1 MTDIIEAPLIE
12 TSHNISELA
21 KVLPQAQ
28 ASMGDVFKNAN
39 NPAFRSK
46 YADLAA
52 VVEAVMPALNQHGIA
67 LLQPASGL
75 VGDVVKVTTMLLHES
90 GQWVRCTTSVAVTK
104 KDAHG
109 VGSAITYGRRFGLQ
123 SMSGVAPTDDD
134 GNAASAPKNAGAPN
148 NLTIQP
154 EGPDWWGAEGPGMS
168 AAQAKR
174 EGWGDKFDEW
184 RTTVPTLATAADW
197 KEWCAQNADDI
208 KRLPKGWRIMLRE
221 EAEECGRELGA
232 IGSGDRRG
240 A

>member
-1 MTDIIEAPLIE
+1 MMNDIIEAPLIE
-12 TSHNISELA
+12 TSDNISELA

-90 GQWVRCTTSVAVTK
+90 GQWVRCTTTVAVTK
-104 KDAHG
+104 RDAHG

-134 GNAASAPKNAGAPN
+134 GNAASAKPVGAPKN
-148 NLTIQP
+148 LSVHQ
-154 EGPDWWGAEGPGMS
+154 EGDDWWGADGPGMN

-174 EGWGDKFDEW
+174 EGWGDKLDEW
-184 RTTVPTLATAADW
+184 LGFVPTIPTAAAW
-197 KEWCAQNADDI
+197 KEWCAENADDI
-208 KRLPKGWRIMLRE
+208 KRLPKGWRIQLRE
-221 EAEECGRELGA
+221 EVEVRGRELGA
-232 IGSGDRRG
+232 LGSGDRR
-240 A
+240 AA